1 MINSYIEICSISLC
15 QIRKATRWV
24 AFLIGGAEP
33 QSILLAQGYLSNVE
47 TKLNLE
53 NEYRN
58 LRKLPECQVGIRDP
72 LSQIWL
78 VGKETLQGPRNGRK

>member
-1 MINSYIEICSISLC
+1 MDKK
-15 QIRKATRWV
+15 QRKSTVFCRK
-24 AFLIGGAEP
+24 LSKSGGAEP
-33 QSILLAQGYLSNVE
+33 LSILLAQGYLSNVE

-53 NEYRN
+53 KEYRN
-58 LRKLPECQVGIRDP
+58 LRKLPECQVGIGDP